1 MRYLDRARA
10 GRLMAEDGL
19 DALVLLSPEG
29 FAYATGVPGGP
40 AFMWRRAGAATA
52 LVPADPGLAD
62 AAVVY
67 DLLAPRFRAA
77 STIADVRQ
85 HPIWVETDDL
95 TGLDHGSNDPAAI
108 LAENHRRAGRPP
120 GFRRPTTFDAAA
132 CFAHLRDQLAERGLL
147 KGRIGLEFHLLSVS
161 DLAALKAAVPEAQW
175 VDGSRTLA
183 RIRMVKTADEIA
195 HLRMAVELSEA
206 GIEALV
212 REIRPGVARSALAAA
227 WRAGVEGAAAARGV
241 RNLTGWWEY
250 VSVGPDP
257 WGGEALAR
265 PGDLVK
271 VDVGCLIAGYS
282 SDSGRTFTVGRS
294 SPLQRRLF
302 GALAEAY
309 AAGRAEIRPGRLLSD
324 VFHAAQGG
332 LVRAGFPEFT
342 RGHFGHG
349 LGANVGSEEWP
360 FIAADSP
367 LPIEPGMVLAFE
379 TPWYVDGVGAMIIED
394 QMLVTANGH
403 EPMSVL
409 PRELREIGG

>member
-10 GRLMAEDGL
+10 QRLMTEAGL

-40 AFMWRRAGAATA
+40 AFMWRRAGAAAA
-52 LVPADPGLAD
+52 LVPADPGVAEG
-62 AAVVY
+62 AVVY

-77 STIADVRQ
+77 SEVADVRS

-95 TGLDHGSNDPAAI
+95 TGLDAGANDPAAV
-108 LAENHRRAGRPP
+108 LAANHRRAGRPE
-120 GFRRPTTFDAAA
+120 GFRRPTTFDARA

-147 KGRIGLEFHLLSVS
+147 KGRIGLELNLLSVA
-161 DLAALKAAVPEAQW
+161 DHQALKEAIPEANW
-175 VDGSRTLA
+175 IDGTRTLA
-183 RIRMVKTADEIA
+183 LLRMVKTPAEIA

-206 GIEALV
+206 GTAALV
-212 REIRPGVARSALAAA
+212 RAIAPGVRRSALAAE
-227 WRAGVEGAAAARGV
+227 WRAGVDAEARVRDV
-241 RNLTGWWEY
+241 RNLTGAWEY

-257 WGGEALAR
+257 WGGDATAR

-282 SDSGRTFTVGRS
+282 SDSGRTYSVGRA

-302 GALAEAY
+302 EGIAEAF
-309 AAGRAEIRPGRLLSD
+309 AAGSVEIRPGRLLSD

-332 LVRAGFPEFT
+332 LARAGFPEFT

-360 FIAADSP
+360 FISADGH
-367 LPIEPGMVLAFE
+367 LRIEAGMVLAFE
-379 TPWYVDGVGAMIIED
+379 TPWYVDGVGGMIIED
-394 QMLVTANGH
+394 QMLVTETGH
-403 EPMSVL
+403 EPMSRL
-409 PRELREIGG
+409 PRELREIG